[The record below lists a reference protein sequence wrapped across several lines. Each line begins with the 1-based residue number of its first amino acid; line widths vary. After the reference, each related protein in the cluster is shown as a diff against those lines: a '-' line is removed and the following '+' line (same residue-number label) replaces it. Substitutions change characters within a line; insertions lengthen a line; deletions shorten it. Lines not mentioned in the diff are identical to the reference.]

1 VAEQLTDAVR
11 DLARRAGLGSV
22 PVPALAAA
30 IAVAILA
37 CSWAVWSWWPRAE
50 SGQGAEFVSAA
61 PSDPSITPVGSQ
73 PSTTQ
78 PETPLVVHVAGA
90 VRHPGLYHLDE
101 GSRIGDAVDA
111 AGGTLPDAVVE
122 AINLARPLTDGE
134 QVLVPDEDTVDAAAA
149 PVSPSAQQIG
159 AAGAGAAGPVDLNGA
174 DAALLDTLPGVGPS
188 TADKIVADRESNG
201 PFKTVEDLGRV
212 SGIGPKKLE
221 QLRDLVIVR

>member
-1 VAEQLTDAVR
+1 M
-11 DLARRAGLGSV
+11 
-22 PVPALAAA
+22 
-30 IAVAILA
+30 
-37 CSWAVWSWWPRAE
+37 
-50 SGQGAEFVSAA
+50 
-61 PSDPSITPVGSQ
+61 
-73 PSTTQ
+73 
-78 PETPLVVHVAGA
+78 HVAGA

-134 QVLVPDEDTVDAAAA
+134 QVLVPDEDAVDAATA
-149 PVSPSAQQIG
+149 PVAPNGQQIG
-159 AAGAGAAGPVDLNGA
+159 AAGASAGGPVDLNGA

-188 TADKIVADRESNG
+188 TAEKIVTDRESNG